1 MSTIFGA
8 FDRSGRPISPET
20 AVNMRSAMRH
30 WKPDAEGMLLDGDHL
45 LGQCLLFTQSSL
57 AKRDTGL
64 FTIGERAIVADARIH
79 NRKNLLDQLEKSG
92 DRPSGDAHDDELIL
106 RWYLAKGWQ
115 GLDQIIGDFSLAI
128 FDGRTRELILARD
141 AFGVRP
147 LYWMD
152 RHGHMVFASETR
164 GILAHP
170 MAEPDIDQDF
180 IVRLLAGL
188 PPDPASSFHKHIR
201 ILPPGHMLRI
211 GADSISLHRYV
222 EPRIPQRMHRLSAI
236 EAQTGFR
243 SILTEAVRCRI
254 EGTDTIGA
262 ELSGGLDSSAITCL
276 AAQLM
281 PDPEKLHVFSNVLP
295 VDHPSELKDESRYMD
310 DVIAHAGIRHVH
322 RISESGMID
331 FRNALDFDLEVN
343 GGVEYQSGMWLEP
356 FRRRMESKDI
366 RVVLSGFM
374 GDHAVS
380 HSGRNYWTDLAD
392 EGYPLRFIAHSLR
405 HRRIDILFGKAS
417 KRILPDSWLDLINRM
432 RSGSPI
438 FDSYLRKNVAI
449 PDIVPHRPSK
459 GAFPYKQ
466 HLRWAV
472 MCPQAARR
480 LQTEALYGIKH
491 RLMPTYPLADIRL
504 VEWLLSVPVSLI
516 AHPKISRFLFRQSM
530 EGVLPESVRSRMDK
544 DIPAGIYLI
553 EEHRRMNDELRK
565 WVMSFM
571 QQKEHPLLELV
582 DFDMILANLDPTQN
596 KHTWQGRF
604 YPEMRLNV
612 QAYLRYAEKTM
623 RG

>member
-20 AVNMRSAMRH
+20 AVSMRSAMRH
-30 WKPDAEGMLLDGDHL
+30 WRPDSEGMLLDGDHL

-64 FTIGERAIVADARIH
+64 FTIGECAIVADARIH

-152 RHGHMVFASETR
+152 RHGHMVFASEPR

-295 VDHPSELKDESRYMD
+295 VDHPSELKDESR
-310 DVIAHAGIRHVH
+310 
-322 RISESGMID
+322 
-331 FRNALDFDLEVN
+331 
-343 GGVEYQSGMWLEP
+343 
-356 FRRRMESKDI
+356 
-366 RVVLSGFM
+366 
-374 GDHAVS
+374 
-380 HSGRNYWTDLAD
+380 
-392 EGYPLRFIAHSLR
+392 
-405 HRRIDILFGKAS
+405 
-417 KRILPDSWLDLINRM
+417 
-432 RSGSPI
+432 
-438 FDSYLRKNVAI
+438 
-449 PDIVPHRPSK
+449 
-459 GAFPYKQ
+459 
-466 HLRWAV
+466 
-472 MCPQAARR
+472 
-480 LQTEALYGIKH
+480 
-491 RLMPTYPLADIRL
+491 
-504 VEWLLSVPVSLI
+504 
-516 AHPKISRFLFRQSM
+516 
-530 EGVLPESVRSRMDK
+530 
-544 DIPAGIYLI
+544 
-553 EEHRRMNDELRK
+553 
-565 WVMSFM
+565 
-571 QQKEHPLLELV
+571 
-582 DFDMILANLDPTQN
+582 
-596 KHTWQGRF
+596 
-604 YPEMRLNV
+604 
-612 QAYLRYAEKTM
+612 
-623 RG
+623 